1 MGHCHPSHINRVSLS
16 RFGCLCLHFAALLVT
31 LVSCAPTTPTA
42 TTEVAPRSWRGLTP
56 GHSTADELEAVLG
69 LPDRTA
75 TYPDFVMYLY
85 YPLEGRPAFYNVAL
99 RADRVEMI
107 SVVYPPGTEGPASE
121 QAQPLQDEPDAVL
134 WEVYLGREDRVLVY
148 ADSGYA
154 VGIDLGHVTVEQFF
168 VPMSLSAYLASWGQF
183 HPRMGLPDNRFAQ
196 ILGLLDRLNLEPGR
210 STREEV
216 DAALRG
222 LPLVE
227 RGLQPGC
234 VVEEYPI
241 TVDEFGL
248 DFAEL
253 WTEVD
258 IIYEDDILTGIQ
270 YHHHPG
276 YVPAYPQGLQADP
289 LDLMAIDLIR
299 DHGEPEAVYV
309 YRTDRLPY
317 GSAVLAYPSQGVEY
331 QLGDPIFEPG
341 QLDPQQRVYEAL
353 WFGRTPPVDYEAM
366 QSCLW
371 RLTDHFVYL
380 DAGRRL
386 NWEDI
391 RPYVLP

>member
-1 MGHCHPSHINRVSLS
+1 M
-16 RFGCLCLHFAALLVT
+16 
-31 LVSCAPTTPTA
+31 LVSCVTITPIAPVDI
-42 TTEVAPRSWRGLTP
+42 EPRSWRGLTP

-69 LPDRTA
+69 PPDRTA
-75 TYPDFVMYLY
+75 AYPDFVMYLY

-107 SVVYPPGTEGPASE
+107 SVVYPHGTEGPALE
-121 QAQPLQDEPDAVL
+121 QVQPLQDEPDAVL
-134 WEVYLGREDRVLVY
+134 WEDYLGREDRVLVY

-154 VGIDLGHVTVEQFF
+154 VEINLGHVTVEQFF

-183 HPRMGLPDNRFAQ
+183 HPRVGLPENRFAQ
-196 ILGLLDRLNLEPGR
+196 IVGLLDRLNLEPGR
-210 STREEV
+210 STRKEV

-258 IIYEDDILTGIQ
+258 VTYEDDILTGIQ
-270 YHHHPG
+270 YYHHPG

-309 YRTDRLPY
+309 YLTDRLPY
-317 GSAVLAYPSQGVEY
+317 GSTVLAYPSQGVEY

-341 QLDPQQRVYEAL
+341 RIDPQQRVYEAI
-353 WFGRTPPVDYEAM
+353 WFERTSLASYEAIR
-366 QSCLW
+366 SCLW
-371 RLTDHFVYL
+371 LLTEHFIYLNSGRLL
-380 DAGRRL
+380 D
-386 NWEDI
+386 WEDI